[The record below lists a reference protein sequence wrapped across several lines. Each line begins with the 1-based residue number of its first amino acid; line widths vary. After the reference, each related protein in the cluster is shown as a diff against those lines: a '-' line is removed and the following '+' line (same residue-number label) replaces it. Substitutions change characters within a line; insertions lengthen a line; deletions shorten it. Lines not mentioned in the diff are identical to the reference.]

1 MSESRK
7 HSYGQILKSSVLIGG
22 SSIFNIG
29 FGVVRTKAI
38 ALILGQSG
46 VGLFGIYGS
55 INDLTRS
62 IAGMGVNSSGVR
74 QIAEAAGTG
83 DAQRLARTATV
94 LRRVAFCSGTIGACL
109 LLALSRPIS
118 WLTFKN
124 YHHTGSVALLALAV
138 FFGDISQG
146 QAALVQGM
154 RRIADLA
161 RMSVLGAFYGTLFS
175 IPIVYFFHED
185 GVVPSLVC
193 VTATGILTSWWYARK
208 IKIERVVLTV
218 QQAVAEISALL
229 KLGIV
234 FMTTGMMPLGAGYLV
249 NIIML
254 RKFDL
259 AAVGCYQAA
268 SVLGLQYVGFIT
280 QAMGAD
286 FYPRLTAVAGD
297 HKECNRLVN
306 EQVEVGLLLAAPGVI
321 ATLTFAP
328 LVIWLFYSSAFAPAV
343 EILRWI
349 CLGMILRVASWPMA
363 FVLVARGERKLYFLT
378 ELLSNAF
385 FIFLIWAGL
394 TIFGLKGSGIA
405 FFSMYVAYCLC
416 VYLIIRRLSGFRWSR
431 ANRQLALIFLPVV
444 TLVFVSRYFMPNP
457 VAIAVGAL
465 LTFVVGVYSLKI
477 LCTLVPLERFPG
489 PVRKMILIF
498 KLASLDTNNN
508 HPNQA

>member
-1 MSESRK
+1 
-7 HSYGQILKSSVLIGG
+7 LKSSALIGG

-29 FGVVRTKAI
+29 LGMVRTKAI
-38 ALILGQSG
+38 ALILGRSG

-74 QIAEAAGTG
+74 QIAEAVGTG
-83 DAQRLARTATV
+83 DAQRLARTATI
-94 LRRVAFCSGTIGACL
+94 LRRVAFCSGTIGAL
-109 LLALSRPIS
+109 LLLVLSRPIS
-118 WLTFKN
+118 WLTFKD
-124 YHHTGSVALLALAV
+124 YDHTGSVALLALAV
-138 FFGDISQG
+138 FFWDVSQG

-161 RMSVLGAFYGTLFS
+161 RMSVLGAFFGTLFS
-175 IPIVYFFHED
+175 IPIVYFYHEN

-193 VTATGILTSWWYARK
+193 VAAMGILTSWWYARK
-208 IKIERVVLTV
+208 IKIDRVTLTI
-218 QQAVAEISALL
+218 QQAREEIFSLL
-229 KLGIV
+229 RLGVV

-249 NIIML
+249 NIMML

-286 FYPRLTAVAGD
+286 FYPRLTAVASD

-328 LVIWLFYSSAFAPAV
+328 LVIWLFYSSAFMPAV

-349 CLGMILRVASWPMA
+349 CLGMMMRVASWPMA
-363 FVLVARGERKLYFLT
+363 FVLVARGERKLYFWT
-378 ELLSNAF
+378 ELLANGL
-385 FIFLIWAGL
+385 FIALVWAGL
-394 TIFGLKGSGIA
+394 SIFGLKGSGIA
-405 FFSMYVAYCLC
+405 FFSLYFVYWLG
-416 VYLIIRRLSGFRWSR
+416 VYLIVRRLSGFRWSA
-431 ANRQLALIFLPVV
+431 ANRQLALVFVPVV
-444 TLVFVSRYFMPNP
+444 TLVFVSRYFLPNP
-457 VAIAVGAL
+457 AVVAVGML
-465 LTFVVGVYSLKI
+465 LTLVVGIYSLKI

-489 PVRKMILIF
+489 PLRKTLFYF
-498 KLASLDTNNN
+498 KLASPDTVKH
-508 HPNQA
+508 HPI